1 MITIKNSNGDIIKEI
16 DAELNKTLLKQ
27 LEAEWISLP
36 AACYTGMCWACMC
49 HIESWEENVDKSFRW
64 EPWFPLAD
72 EEVMTCI
79 AWLKDKD
86 KDIVLKTIY

>member
-1 MITIKNSNGDIIKEI
+1 MITIKNSNWEVIKKI
-16 DAELNKTLLKQ
+16 DADLNKTLLKQ
-27 LEAEWISLP
+27 LEAEGISLP

-64 EPWFPLAD
+64 EPWFPLWD